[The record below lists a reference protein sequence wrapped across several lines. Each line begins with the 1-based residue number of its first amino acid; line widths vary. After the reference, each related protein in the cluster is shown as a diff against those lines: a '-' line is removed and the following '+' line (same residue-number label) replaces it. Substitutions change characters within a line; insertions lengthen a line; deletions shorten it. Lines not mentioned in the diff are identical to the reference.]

1 MKVRIRH
8 QRREVEVAG
17 SGRVRD
23 VLARLGIN
31 PEAVLVIRD
40 DALVPLDAEVG
51 PDDTLEV
58 RPVVSGGAPRC
69 DRCGQPAAVDVRR
82 HRATYCGPHFLEWF
96 ERQVQRAVVSERMFT
111 PQDKILV
118 AVSGGKD
125 SLALWD
131 VLVRLGYQA
140 TGLHV
145 HLGLGE
151 YSDASQRACEAFARA
166 RGTPLLVA
174 HLPAVAGAGVDD
186 LARASGRPPC
196 SACGLSK
203 RYLFNRIA
211 LEHGFDVV
219 ATAHNLDDEAAL
231 LLGNLIAGQPDALAR
246 MAPVL
251 EAGPGLVRRVKPLFR
266 IAERETAAYCV
277 LRGIDYILE
286 ECPRSVGARQLVIK
300 EALNVIEADAPG
312 SKQALYWNFLE
323 HVRPALA
330 RHRPPAALRAC
341 AHCGQPTTAEVCAFC
356 RMTERAARHLRVRA
370 QPAAAAGAG
379 TPAVPASG

>member
-8 QRREVEVAG
+8 QRRDVELPDA
-17 SGRVRD
+17 GRVRD
-23 VLARLGIN
+23 ILTRLGIN
-31 PEAVLVIRD
+31 PESVLVIRND
-40 DALVPLDAEVG
+40 TLLPLDAEVG
-51 PDDTLEV
+51 PDDTLEI
-58 RPVVSGGAPRC
+58 RPVVSGGALRC
-69 DRCGQPAAVDVRR
+69 DRCGEPAAVDVRR
-82 HRATYCGPHFLEWF
+82 HRTTLCGPHFVEWF
-96 ERQVQRAVVSERMFT
+96 ERQVQRAVTSERMFT
-111 PQDKILV
+111 PQDRVLV

-131 VLVRLGYQA
+131 ALLRLGYQA
-140 TGLHV
+140 TGLHI
-145 HLGLGE
+145 HLGLGG

-166 RGTPLLVA
+166 RGAPLLVA
-174 HLPAVAGAGVDD
+174 HLPTVAGAGVED
-186 LARASGRPPC
+186 LARATGRAPC

-203 RYLFNRIA
+203 RYLFNKIA
-211 LEHGFDVV
+211 LDQGFDVV

-251 EAGPGLVRRVKPLFR
+251 EAGPRLVRKVKPLYR

-286 ECPRSVGARQLVIK
+286 ECPRSVGARQLLIK
-300 EALNVIEADAPG
+300 EALNLIEANAPG

-323 HVRPALA
+323 HVRPALE
-330 RHRPPAALRAC
+330 RQRPPVTLRAC

-356 RMTERAARHLRVRA
+356 RMTERAARRLRVRA
-370 QPAAAAGAG
+370 VAAAPDTAQPA
-379 TPAVPASG
+379 PA

>member
-1 MKVRIRH
+1 MKVKIRH
-8 QRREVEVAG
+8 QRREVEVTG
-17 SGRVRD
+17 VRRVRD
-23 VLARLGIN
+23 VLARLGLN
-31 PEAVLVIRD
+31 PEGVLVIRND
-40 DALVPLDAEVG
+40 TLVPLDAEVD

-58 RPVVSGGAPRC
+58 RPVISGGAPRC
-69 DRCGQPAAVDVRR
+69 DRCGEPAAVDVRR
-82 HRATYCGPHFLEWF
+82 HRAAYCGPHFVEWF

-111 PQDKILV
+111 PRDKVLV

-131 VLVRLGYQA
+131 VLLRLGYPA
-140 TGLHV
+140 CGLYV

-151 YSDASQRACEAFARA
+151 YSDASQRACETFARA
-166 RGTPLLVA
+166 RGASLLVA
-174 HLPAVAGAGVDD
+174 HLPAVAGTGVEG
-186 LARASGRPPC
+186 LARATGRTPC

-203 RYLFNRIA
+203 RYLFNKIA
-211 LEHGFDVV
+211 LEQGFDVV

-231 LLGNLIAGQPDALAR
+231 LLGNLMGGQPDALAR

-251 EAGPGLVRRVKPLFR
+251 EAGPGLVRKVKPLYR

-286 ECPRSVGARQLVIK
+286 ECPRSLGARQLVIK
-300 EALNVIEADAPG
+300 EALNLIESDAPG
-312 SKQALYWNFLE
+312 SKQALYWTFLE

-330 RHRPPAALRAC
+330 ERRPPVALRAC

-356 RMTERAARHLRVRA
+356 RMTERAARHLQVRTVSA
-370 QPAAAAGAG
+370 APGAAAVGSA
-379 TPAVPASG
+379 